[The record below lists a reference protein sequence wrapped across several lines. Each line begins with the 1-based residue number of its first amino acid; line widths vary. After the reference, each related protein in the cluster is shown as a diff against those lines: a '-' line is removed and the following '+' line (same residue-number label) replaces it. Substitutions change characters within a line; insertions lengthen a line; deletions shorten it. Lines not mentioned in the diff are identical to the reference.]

1 MFILHPTLESDTLA
15 IGRLKLCRILLMNN
29 SQLPWI
35 ILVPERAGIRES
47 FELSTQDQSTL
58 MTESNSIGKLLMNE
72 FNGDKLN
79 VAALGNVVPQLH
91 VHHIVR
97 YAHDPVWPNPVW
109 GNLSTKPF
117 TKIAAQQMIKRL
129 QKRFLGELSDFTPA

>member
-1 MFILHPTLESDTLA
+1 MFTLHPTLAADTNIVGNLT
-15 IGRLKLCRILLMNN
+15 LCRVLLMNN
-29 SQLPWI
+29 RRLPWV

-47 FELSTQDQSTL
+47 YELSAADQLALNKESNALGKAL
-58 MTESNSIGKLLMNE
+58 MTE

-97 YAHDPVWPNPVW
+97 YTHDPVWPNPVW
-109 GNLSTKPF
+109 GNLAPKPY
-117 TKIAAQQMIKRL
+117 TQTTWQQMIKRL
-129 QKRFLGELSDFTPA
+129 QKRFTAELDHFTPA

>member
-1 MFILHPTLESDTLA
+1 
-15 IGRLKLCRILLMNN
+15 MNN
-29 SQLPWI
+29 SRLPWI

-47 FELSTQDQSTL
+47 FELSTQDQLAL

-79 VAALGNVVPQLH
+79 VAALGNIVPQLH

-129 QKRFLGELSDFTPA
+129 QKLFLGELSDFTPA